1 MSPRLLRDAYGK
13 AAIRLVKVVREGARH
28 RIHDCTVGVQLEGR
42 FESAHTEGINAEV
55 LPTDTMKNTVFA
67 LAKDSALD
75 EPERFAHLLGRHFL
89 EASAAADRV
98 TIELLLHRWDRIGP
112 HAFTRGS
119 PERRV
124 AVVSVTREGVA
135 IEAGIEGLGL
145 LRTAG
150 SGFKDSPGTVL
161 PRSRKPRTASSR
173 PTCRRAGAIPGFRR
187 PVTPPSP
194 ACGRRWWT
202 ALQRMRADR
211 SSTPCMPWAR
221 RRSPPVPRSPRSI

>member
-1 MSPRLLRDAYGK
+1 MPMAKPRSGWSRWSARAPGTGFTTAPSGCSLR
-13 AAIRLVKVVREGARH
+13 E
-28 RIHDCTVGVQLEGR
+28 R

-75 EPERFAHLLGRHFL
+75 EPERFAHLLGQHFL

-135 IEAGIEGLGL
+135 IEAGLEGLGL

-150 SGFKDSPGTVL
+150 SGFEGYPPGPLYHAQGNQGPHLRDRRVGALALFRVSVVL
-161 PRSRKPRTASSR
+161 
-173 PTCRRAGAIPGFRR
+173 
-187 PVTPPSP
+187 
-194 ACGRRWWT
+194 
-202 ALQRMRADR
+202 
-211 SSTPCMPWAR
+211 
-221 RRSPPVPRSPRSI
+221 